1 VSPAAPEKA
10 VRPAA
15 VELTALAVAV
25 RADWNEDVVAGTL
38 QRAAASGMTWPE
50 VLTRLPVLMKD
61 TSKTPADLLAVRPD
75 PVAIGKADHPAP
87 ANETFRE
94 TLRQLHAK
102 AGTVPAADDL
112 ATRREA
118 TR

>member
-1 VSPAAPEKA
+1 VSPAAPDKA

-15 VELTALAVAV
+15 VEMTALAVAV

-38 QRAAASGMTWPE
+38 RRAADNGMTWPQ
-50 VLTRLPVLMKD
+50 VLARLPKLMAD
-61 TSKTPADLLAVRPD
+61 PSKTPADLLAVRPD

-112 ATRREA
+112 TARREA